1 MCVVGGSCYIFYL
14 LLESTFCLGVG
25 VDCNRVRVRC
35 RHADVVVA
43 VCYVMLKAADV
54 LGC

>member
-14 LLESTFCLGVG
+14 SLESTFRLGVG

-43 VCYVMLKAADV
+43 VCYFVLKAADV